1 MEEKPK
7 VNHVHL
13 ITESH
18 SLEVQML
25 HNLYF
30 GHIQY
35 DPGKLSGISL
45 VASTVLLVWMLCYN
59 GPYRHVKLY

>member
-1 MEEKPK
+1 M
-7 VNHVHL
+7 
-13 ITESH
+13 ITLQFVS
-18 SLEVQML
+18 SGLEVQML